1 MKRMFVFTIFVIFTQ
16 SAFALDCGEPT
27 TDGCPAGCELST
39 YNECIECPLGTYG
52 TGGKSQCADCYKP
65 NDASW
70 TGEEPGM
77 VNEYSCPWTLT
88 CSANAYFNKETGQC
102 TSCGDN
108 YTSIYHDNGGFT
120 MTFNGDGQEKFNILA
135 EQYSHDNVCEPNVE
149 RITLSPGTKFNTDD
163 NNLWPGTT
171 DVYYTKGVYYKYD
184 TGFRMDNS
192 AENLWDPYLPK
203 DALQPTNHLKTFLGY
218 AENASMCSTGKL
230 VFDSNGNLIE
240 SNNYDLRNV
249 PSSLVA
255 CWENSAIGI
264 NYFMNEKSGDDV
276 VEVALKRQ
284 CMVNDNNGQ
293 LEYYEDGKL
302 TGQKCVAME
311 YDTSKY
317 YVEPGKVFSH
327 YVCFYQSPGSGLV
340 SCGNVTTTD
349 ALNKIPVPASA
360 VFLEPVFSDCPAGYY
375 CNAGD
380 QQACPA
386 GTTSDAGATSID
398 DCEMRG
404 GPNGVKFCDS
414 IGCFTLPAGT
424 VIKPYQ
430 P

>member
-1 MKRMFVFTIFVIFTQ
+1 MKHALILSLCIIFTQ
-16 SAFALDCGEPT
+16 NAFALDCTKIG
-27 TDGCPAGCELST
+27 DSCPAGCGWYETTRS
-39 YNECIECPLGTYG
+39 CIACPPGTYS
-52 TGGKSQCADCYKP
+52 TGGDMACADCYRP
-65 NDASW
+65 NEYADW
-70 TGEEPGM
+70 TGEDPGK
-77 VNEYSCPWTLT
+77 VDEYSCPWTLT
-88 CSANAYFNKETGQC
+88 CGENAYFDKESGQC

-108 YTSIYHDNGGFT
+108 YTSIYHDKGGFT
-120 MTFNGDGQEKFNILA
+120 MEFDGKGQEEFNILA
-135 EQYSHDNVCEPNVE
+135 ERYSHDNVCEPNVE

-184 TGFRMDNS
+184 TGFRMDDS
-192 AENLWDPYLPK
+192 AENLWNDYLPNN
-203 DALQPTNHLKTFLGY
+203 ALQPTNYLKTFLGY
-218 AENASMCSTGKL
+218 AENANMCSAGKL
-230 VFDSNGNLIE
+230 VFDSNGNLME

-255 CWENSAIGI
+255 CWENNAIGI
-264 NYFMNEKSGDDV
+264 NYFMNKKSGDDV

-284 CMVNDNNGQ
+284 CMVNDDAGQ

-302 TGQKCVAME
+302 TGNECVAME

-327 YVCFYQSPGSGLV
+327 YELRCQSPGTGFEP
-340 SCGNVTTTD
+340 CGDVTVP
-349 ALNKIPVPASA
+349 NKIPVPAST
-360 VFLEPVFSDCPAGYY
+360 VILQPVFSDCPPGYY
-375 CNAGD
+375 CNAGA
-380 QQACPA
+380 QQPCPA

-414 IGCFTLPAGT
+414 VGCFTLPAGT

>member
-1 MKRMFVFTIFVIFTQ
+1 MKRVLILAFFIIFTQ
-16 SAFALDCGEPT
+16 NAFALDCEL
-27 TDGCPAGCELST
+27 TDNGCPAGCGYDKDL
-39 YNECIECPLGTYG
+39 NECAECTVGTYSA
-52 TGGKSQCADCYKP
+52 GGYDACADCYRP
-65 NDASW
+65 NEGADW

-88 CSANAYFNKETGQC
+88 CSANAYFDKESGQC

-108 YTSIYHDNGGFT
+108 YTSIYHDKGGFT
-120 MTFNGDGQEKFNILA
+120 MEFRGTGQEEFNRLA
-135 EQYSHDNVCEPNVE
+135 EQYSHDIVCEPNVKQ
-149 RITLSPGTKFNTDD
+149 IQLSPGTQFNTDD

-171 DVYYTKGVYYKYD
+171 EVYYTKGVYYKYD
-184 TGFRMDNS
+184 TGFRLDDS
-192 AENLWDPYLPK
+192 AIGSWNPILPDK
-203 DALQPTNHLKTFLGY
+203 ALQPTDHLKQFFGY
-218 AENASMCSTGKL
+218 AENANMCSDGKL
-230 VFDSNGNLIE
+230 VFDSNGNFT
-240 SNNYDLRNV
+240 SDDYDLSNV
-249 PSSLVA
+249 PLSLVA
-255 CWENSAIGI
+255 CWENKAIGI
-264 NYFMNEKSGDDV
+264 NYFMNKKSGDEV

-284 CMVNDNNGQ
+284 CMVNDDAGQ

-327 YVCFYQSPGSGLV
+327 YELRCQSPGTGFEP
-340 SCGNVTTTD
+340 CGDVTVP
-349 ALNKIPVPASA
+349 NKIPVPVST
-360 VFLEPVFSDCPAGYY
+360 VILSPVFSDCPAGYY
-375 CNAGD
+375 CNAGVKT
-380 QQACPA
+380 ACPM

-414 IGCFTLPAGT
+414 IGCFHLPAGT

>member
-1 MKRMFVFTIFVIFTQ
+1 MKRAFVFPIFIILTQ
-16 SAFALDCGEPT
+16 NAFALECEIIDDKT
-27 TDGCPAGCELST
+27 GCPVGCGW
-39 YNECIECPLGTYG
+39 N
-52 TGGKSQCADCYKP
+52 
-65 NDASW
+65 NDDAFC
-70 TGEEPGM
+70 EP
-77 VNEYSCPWTLT
+77 
-88 CSANAYFNKETGQC
+88 CSAGMYGP
-102 TSCGDN
+102 
-108 YTSIYHDNGGFT
+108 GG
-120 MTFNGDGQEKFNILA
+120 
-135 EQYSHDNVCEPNVE
+135 YEPCVEVE
-149 RITLSPGTKFNTDD
+149 RINLYAGTKFNYKAGSSDR
-163 NNLWPGTT
+163 WPGTSVSYF
-171 DVYYTKGVYYKYD
+171 DKSVEYVVGI
-184 TGFRMDNS
+184 GFRMDDS
-192 AENLWDPYLPK
+192 ADWNDYLPVQ
-203 DALQPTNHLKTFLGY
+203 ALQTTDHLKQFFGY
-218 AENASMCSTGKL
+218 AKDCSSDQ
-230 VFDSNGNLIE
+230 VFNSEGYLNEPD
-240 SNNYDLRNV
+240 YTVDDV

-255 CWENSAIGI
+255 CWENKEIEI
-264 NYFMNEKSGDDV
+264 NYAMKNKSGDGV
-276 VEVALKRQ
+276 VTATLKRY
-284 CMVNDNNGQ
+284 CMVNDEAGQ

-327 YVCFYQSPGSGLV
+327 YRCFYQSPGSGMV

-349 ALNKIPVPASA
+349 ALNKIPVPVST
-360 VFLEPVFSDCPAGYY
+360 VILSPVFSDCPAGYY

-414 IGCFTLPAGT
+414 IGCFHLPAGT

>member
-1 MKRMFVFTIFVIFTQ
+1 MKRAFVFPIFIIFT
-16 SAFALDCGEPT
+16 SNAFALDCEMIDKEKGCPVGCVYDEANQFCYE
-27 TDGCPAGCELST
+27 CPAG
-39 YNECIECPLGTYG
+39 TYG
-52 TGGKSQCADCYKP
+52 PGGY
-65 NDASW
+65 
-70 TGEEPGM
+70 EP
-77 VNEYSCPWTLT
+77 C
-88 CSANAYFNKETGQC
+88 
-102 TSCGDN
+102 
-108 YTSIYHDNGGFT
+108 
-120 MTFNGDGQEKFNILA
+120 
-135 EQYSHDNVCEPNVE
+135 VE
-149 RITLSPGTKFNTDD
+149 VKRINLYAGTKFNYNAGPSDR
-163 NNLWPGTT
+163 WPGTSVGYF
-171 DVYYTKGVYYKYD
+171 DKSVEYAVGI
-184 TGFRMDNS
+184 GFRMDDS
-192 AENLWDPYLPK
+192 AENLWNPYLP
-203 DALQPTNHLKTFLGY
+203 DNALQPTDHLKQFLGY
-218 AENASMCSTGKL
+218 AENANLCSDEKL
-230 VFDSNGNLIE
+230 VFDSNGNLMP

-249 PSSLVA
+249 PLSLVA
-255 CWENSAIGI
+255 CWINEEIEI
-264 NYFMNEKSGDDV
+264 NYAMKKKSGDDV
-276 VEVALKRQ
+276 VTETLKRY
-284 CMVNDNNGQ
+284 CMVNDKAGQ

-327 YVCFYQSPGSGLV
+327 YGCFYQSPGSGLV

-380 QQACPA
+380 QQRCPA

-414 IGCFTLPAGT
+414 IGCFHLPAGT

>member
-1 MKRMFVFTIFVIFTQ
+1 MKCAFVFPLFIIFT
-16 SAFALDCGEPT
+16 SNAFALDCEMIDKEKGCPVGCGYDEMN
-27 TDGCPAGCELST
+27 DACYECPAG
-39 YNECIECPLGTYG
+39 TYG
-52 TGGKSQCADCYKP
+52 PGGYEPCAEVK
-65 NDASW
+65 
-70 TGEEPGM
+70 
-77 VNEYSCPWTLT
+77 
-88 CSANAYFNKETGQC
+88 
-102 TSCGDN
+102 
-108 YTSIYHDNGGFT
+108 
-120 MTFNGDGQEKFNILA
+120 
-135 EQYSHDNVCEPNVE
+135 
-149 RITLSPGTKFNTDD
+149 RIKLYAGTKFNYNAAAKDR
-163 NNLWPGTT
+163 WPGTSNSYV
-171 DVYYTKGVYYKYD
+171 DKSVEYAVGI
-184 TGFRMDNS
+184 GFRMDDS

-218 AENASMCSTGKL
+218 AENANLCSDGKL
-230 VFDSNGNLIE
+230 VFDSNGNLME

-255 CWENSAIGI
+255 CWENNAIGI
-264 NYFMNEKSGDDV
+264 NYFMNKKSGDDV

-284 CMVNDNNGQ
+284 CMVNDDAGQ

-302 TGQKCVAME
+302 TGNECVAME

-327 YVCFYQSPGSGLV
+327 YELRCQSPGTGFEP
-340 SCGNVTTTD
+340 CGDVTVP
-349 ALNKIPVPASA
+349 NKIPVPVST
-360 VFLEPVFSDCPAGYY
+360 VILSPVFSDCPAGYY

-414 IGCFTLPAGT
+414 IGCFHLPAGT

>member
-1 MKRMFVFTIFVIFTQ
+1 MKCAFVFPLFIIFA
-16 SAFALDCGEPT
+16 SNAFALDCTKIDEEK
-27 TDGCPAGCELST
+27 GCPVGCGYDEM
-39 YNECIECPLGTYG
+39 
-52 TGGKSQCADCYKP
+52 
-65 NDASW
+65 NDACY
-70 TGEEPGM
+70 E
-77 VNEYSCPWTLT
+77 
-88 CSANAYFNKETGQC
+88 CSAGEYGP
-102 TSCGDN
+102 
-108 YTSIYHDNGGFT
+108 GG
-120 MTFNGDGQEKFNILA
+120 
-135 EQYSHDNVCEPNVE
+135 HEPCVE
-149 RITLSPGTKFNTDD
+149 VKRINLYAGTKFNYDAGSSD
-163 NNLWPGTT
+163 RWPGTSVSYF
-171 DVYYTKGVYYKYD
+171 DKSVEYAVGI
-184 TGFRMDNS
+184 GFRMDDS
-192 AENLWDPYLPK
+192 AENLCNPYLPDK
-203 DALQPTNHLKTFLGY
+203 ALQTTDHLKQFLGY
-218 AENASMCSTGKL
+218 AENASMCSDGKL
-230 VFDSNGNLIE
+230 VFDSNGNLMT

-255 CWENSAIGI
+255 CWENNAIGI
-264 NYFMNEKSGDDV
+264 NYFMNRKSGDDV

-284 CMVNDNNGQ
+284 CMVNDDAGQ

-302 TGQKCVAME
+302 TGDECVAME

-327 YVCFYQSPGSGLV
+327 YELRCQSPGTGFEP
-340 SCGNVTTTD
+340 CGDVTVP
-349 ALNKIPVPASA
+349 NKIPVPVST
-360 VFLEPVFSDCPAGYY
+360 VILQPVFSDCPPGYY

-380 QQACPA
+380 QQKCPA

>member
-1 MKRMFVFTIFVIFTQ
+1 MKHALILSLCIIFTQ
-16 SAFALDCGEPT
+16 NAFALDCTKIDEEK
-27 TDGCPAGCELST
+27 GCPVGCGYDEM
-39 YNECIECPLGTYG
+39 
-52 TGGKSQCADCYKP
+52 
-65 NDASW
+65 NDACY
-70 TGEEPGM
+70 E
-77 VNEYSCPWTLT
+77 
-88 CSANAYFNKETGQC
+88 CSAGEYGP
-102 TSCGDN
+102 
-108 YTSIYHDNGGFT
+108 GG
-120 MTFNGDGQEKFNILA
+120 
-135 EQYSHDNVCEPNVE
+135 HEPCVE
-149 RITLSPGTKFNTDD
+149 VKRIKLYAGTKFNYNAGSSDR
-163 NNLWPGTT
+163 WPGTS
-171 DVYYTKGVYYKYD
+171 DSYFDKSVEYAVGI
-184 TGFRMDNS
+184 GFRMDDS
-192 AENLWDPYLPK
+192 AENLWNDYLPDK
-203 DALQPTNHLKTFLGY
+203 ALQTTNYLKKFLGY
-218 AENASMCSTGKL
+218 AEDCSSDQ
-230 VFDSNGNLIE
+230 VFNSEGHLTSGYTVD
-240 SNNYDLRNV
+240 NV

-255 CWENSAIGI
+255 CWINKEIEI
-264 NYFMNEKSGDDV
+264 NYAMKKKSGDDV
-276 VEVALKRQ
+276 VTATLKRQ
-284 CMVNDNNGQ
+284 CMVNDDSGQ

-327 YVCFYQSPGSGLV
+327 YRCFYQSPGSGMV

-380 QQACPA
+380 QQKCPA
-386 GTTSDAGATSID
+386 GTTSDAGAKSID

>member
-1 MKRMFVFTIFVIFTQ
+1 MKRMFVLPLFIIFTQ
-16 SAFALDCGEPT
+16 NAFALDCKKI
-27 TDGCPAGCELST
+27 DGSCPAGCGWNT
-39 YNECIECPLGTYG
+39 YTSDCQECPLDTYSP
-52 TGGKSQCADCYKP
+52 GGESQCADCYIP
-65 NDASW
+65 NDASL
-70 TGEEPGM
+70 TGENPGM
-77 VNEYSCPWTLT
+77 VDEYSCPWTLT
-88 CSANAYFNKETGQC
+88 CGENAYFDKESGQC

-108 YTSIYHDNGGFT
+108 YTSIYHDKGGFT
-120 MTFNGDGQEKFNILA
+120 MEFRGTGQEEFNILA
-135 EQYSHDNVCEPNVE
+135 ERYSHDNVCEPNVK
-149 RITLSPGTKFNTDD
+149 RIQLSPGTQFNTDD

-171 DVYYTKGVYYKYD
+171 EVYYTKGVYYKYD
-184 TGFRMDNS
+184 TGFRTDNS
-192 AENLWDPYLPK
+192 AIGSWVTKLP
-203 DALQPTNHLKTFLGY
+203 DNALQPTNHLKTFLGY
-218 AENASMCSTGKL
+218 AENASMCSDGKL
-230 VFDSNGNLIE
+230 VFDSNGNLMT

-255 CWENSAIGI
+255 CWENKAIGI
-264 NYFMNEKSGDDV
+264 NYFMNKKSGDEV
-276 VEVALKRQ
+276 VTATLKRY

-302 TGQKCVAME
+302 TGDECVAME

-327 YVCFYQSPGSGLV
+327 YELRCQSPGTGFEP
-340 SCGNVTTTD
+340 CGDVTVP
-349 ALNKIPVPASA
+349 NKIPVPVST
-360 VFLEPVFSDCPAGYY
+360 VILSPVFSDCPAGYY

-380 QQACPA
+380 QQKCPA

-414 IGCFTLPAGT
+414 IGCFHLPAGT

>member
-1 MKRMFVFTIFVIFTQ
+1 MKRTFIFPLFIIFT
-16 SAFALDCGEPT
+16 SNAFALDCEMIDKEKGCPVGCVYDELSRACSE
-27 TDGCPAGCELST
+27 CPAG
-39 YNECIECPLGTYG
+39 TYG
-52 TGGKSQCADCYKP
+52 PGGYEPCADCYKP

-88 CSANAYFNKETGQC
+88 CSANAYFDKESGQC

-108 YTSIYHDNGGFT
+108 YTSIYHDKGGFT
-120 MTFNGDGQEKFNILA
+120 MEFRGTGQEEFNRLA
-135 EQYSHDNVCEPNVE
+135 EQYSHDIVCEPNVKQ
-149 RITLSPGTKFNTDD
+149 IQLSPGTQFNTDD

-171 DVYYTKGVYYKYD
+171 EVYYTKGVYYKYD

-192 AENLWDPYLPK
+192 AIGSWNPILPNN
-203 DALQPTNHLKTFLGY
+203 ALQPTNYLKTFLGY
-218 AENASMCSTGKL
+218 AENANLCSDGKL
-230 VFDSNGNLIE
+230 VFDSNGNFT
-240 SNNYDLRNV
+240 SDDYDLSNV
-249 PSSLVA
+249 PLSLVA
-255 CWENSAIGI
+255 CWENKAIGI
-264 NYFMNEKSGDDV
+264 NYFMNKKSGDEV
-276 VEVALKRQ
+276 VTATLKRY

-302 TGQKCVAME
+302 TGNECVAME
-311 YDTSKY
+311 YDTTKY

-327 YVCFYQSPGSGLV
+327 YELRCQSPGTGFEP
-340 SCGNVTTTD
+340 CGDVT
-349 ALNKIPVPASA
+349 APNKIPVPVST
-360 VFLEPVFSDCPAGYY
+360 VILSPVFSDCPAGYY
-375 CNAGD
+375 CNAGA
-380 QQACPA
+380 QQRCPA

>member
-52 TGGKSQCADCYKP
+52 PGGY
-65 NDASW
+65 
-70 TGEEPGM
+70 EP
-77 VNEYSCPWTLT
+77 C
-88 CSANAYFNKETGQC
+88 
-102 TSCGDN
+102 
-108 YTSIYHDNGGFT
+108 
-120 MTFNGDGQEKFNILA
+120 
-135 EQYSHDNVCEPNVE
+135 VE
-149 RITLSPGTKFNTDD
+149 VKRINLYAGTKFNYNAGPSDR
-163 NNLWPGTT
+163 WPGTSVSYF
-171 DVYYTKGVYYKYD
+171 DKSVEYAVGI
-184 TGFRMDNS
+184 GFRMDDS
-192 AENLWDPYLPK
+192 AENIWNDHLPDK
-203 DALQPTNHLKTFLGY
+203 ALQTTDHLKQFFGY
-218 AENASMCSTGKL
+218 AEDCSSDQ
-230 VFDSNGNLIE
+230 VFNSEGYLNEPD
-240 SNNYDLRNV
+240 YTVDDV

-255 CWENSAIGI
+255 CWENKEIEI
-264 NYFMNEKSGDDV
+264 NYAMKNKSGDGV
-276 VEVALKRQ
+276 VTATLKRY
-284 CMVNDNNGQ
+284 CMVNDEAGQ

-311 YDTSKY
+311 YDISKY

-327 YVCFYQSPGSGLV
+327 YRCFYQSPGSGMA

-380 QQACPA
+380 QQPCPP

>member
-27 TDGCPAGCELST
+27 TDGCPVGCGYDEE
-39 YNECIECPLGTYG
+39 N
-52 TGGKSQCADCYKP
+52 KFCY
-65 NDASW
+65 
-70 TGEEPGM
+70 E
-77 VNEYSCPWTLT
+77 
-88 CSANAYFNKETGQC
+88 CSAGMYGP
-102 TSCGDN
+102 
-108 YTSIYHDNGGFT
+108 GG
-120 MTFNGDGQEKFNILA
+120 
-135 EQYSHDNVCEPNVE
+135 YEPCVEVE
-149 RITLSPGTKFNTDD
+149 RINLYAGTKFNYKAGSSDR
-163 NNLWPGTT
+163 WPGTSVSYF
-171 DVYYTKGVYYKYD
+171 DKSVEYVVGI
-184 TGFRMDNS
+184 GFRMDDS
-192 AENLWDPYLPK
+192 AENLWNDYLPDK
-203 DALQPTNHLKTFLGY
+203 ALQTTNYLKTFLGY
-218 AENASMCSTGKL
+218 AEDCSSDQ
-230 VFDSNGNLIE
+230 VFNSEG
-240 SNNYDLRNV
+240 DLNKPDYTVDDV
-249 PSSLVA
+249 PLSLVA
-255 CWENSAIGI
+255 CWINEEIEI
-264 NYFMNEKSGDDV
+264 NYAMKKKSGDDV
-276 VEVALKRQ
+276 VTETLKRY
-284 CMVNDNNGQ
+284 CMVNDEAGQ

-302 TGQKCVAME
+302 TGQKCVAMK
-311 YDTSKY
+311 YDISKY

-327 YVCFYQSPGSGLV
+327 YRCFYQSPGSGMV